1 MIETDWSRKYSDCI
15 ISNQTLDLYK
25 KSPES
30 FIDDLKMKYLKEY
43 LPDSGIIVEVG
54 AGSGRLLTRVGLENK
69 NYRLI
74 GFDYESLPVTLIK
87 NNLEKF
93 ALNGT
98 SMRANAFKIPIKS
111 NSVNVVISGGLLEH
125 FTSSELNIIIQEMH
139 RILKP
144 NGLLYADIVPGIS
157 SLCRPI
163 ILTKEY
169 GGYEN
174 NFSKKQW
181 KEILVFNGF
190 TNAKVFRGLV
200 IPPNFYGLFRSG
212 YQLKLMYKIQP
223 YLNKL
228 DDTYIANMLGFMYY
242 VFCRK

>member
-15 ISNQTLDLYK
+15 ISNQLLDVNK
-25 KSPES
+25 KSPEG

-43 LPDSGIIVEVG
+43 LPDNGTIVEVG
-54 AGSGRLLTRVGLENK
+54 AGSGRLLTRVGLENR

-74 GFDYESLPVTLIK
+74 GFDYESLPVILIK

-93 ALNGT
+93 SLNGT
-98 SMRANAFKIPIKS
+98 SMCANAFKIPIKS
-111 NSVNVVISGGLLEH
+111 NSVNVLLSGGFLEH
-125 FTSSELNIIIQEMH
+125 FNEIEINFIIQEMY

-144 NGLLYADIVPGIS
+144 NGIMYADIVPGIS

-174 NFSKKQW
+174 NFSKRQW
-181 KEILVFNGF
+181 NEILIKNGF
-190 TNAKVFRGLV
+190 KSPRIFRGCV
-200 IPPNFYGLFRSG
+200 IPPNFYGWCRSG
-212 YQLKLMYKIQP
+212 PQLKLMYKIQ
-223 YLNKL
+223 KL
-228 DDTYIANMLGFMYY
+228 INNLDNTIISEYLGFMFY
-242 VFCRK
+242 VFARK